1 MVATG
6 FHESPHPC
14 NTNKMPADMTKEFL
28 KSKLDETVD
37 QITEVTKRL
46 QKLHLRNDGKK
57 FRLGDLPAELF
68 YRVGK
73 NMPTESTLSL
83 SATCRDFQGI
93 LFPITKKADEASR
106 SKFRHLQ
113 DRDKLAVCIEHER
126 TSGLDDPLRACGACS
141 RLHHIRYFTSTQL
154 LNPPKLR
161 KCRGRARIFKPC
173 EHTTYTWDAVARIPP
188 SDNLQGD
195 DDGVTNDRFHC
206 QKCSDE
212 GSEGKLF
219 RFRRTRQK
227 DPCPPN
233 TGSAIDES
241 KTVQITKYRLL
252 AKIYPG
258 WVTEGKLVADR
269 LGQWQRQVCPH
280 TVTTKDTFPNLSSLK
295 FKFAD
300 EKGGKEI
307 SDELQAILPKK
318 TTSYCTQPGC
328 NAKLFIDVTEGII
341 SLGITRDLGVMEAPD
356 EPEWLIQ
363 TEDAPIEREESWRER
378 LYREGWWPEG
388 SLDVINN
395 KGVWSDDEEGIW
407 PEIEY
412 SDDEYSDDESSD
424 DESSDDES
432 SDDGSGEEGK
442 LEEGNIEEEY
452 TEEEYYEEE
461 DFEEEYYDE
470 EKFGVVRSGW

>member
-1 MVATG
+1 MVATE
-6 FHESPHPC
+6 FHEPPHPY
-14 NTNKMPADMTKEFL
+14 NTNKIPADMTKEFL

-37 QITEVTKRL
+37 QITEVTKRF

-68 YRVGK
+68 YQVGK
-73 NMPTESTLSL
+73 SMPMESTLSL
-83 SATCRDFQGI
+83 SVTCRDFQGI
-93 LFPITKKADEASR
+93 LYPITNKADEASR
-106 SKFRHLQ
+106 AKFCHLQ
-113 DRDKLAVCIEHER
+113 DRDKLALCIEHEK

-141 RLHHIRYFTSTQL
+141 RLHHVNYFTSTQL

-161 KCRGRARIFKPC
+161 TCRGRTRRFRPC
-173 EHTTYTWDAVARIPP
+173 EHATYTWDAVARMPP
-188 SDNLQGD
+188 SDNLQTD

-212 GSEGKLF
+212 GSDGKLF
-219 RFRRTRQK
+219 KFRRTRQK
-227 DPCPPN
+227 DPYPPN

-241 KTVQITKYRLL
+241 KTVQITKYRYL
-252 AKIYPG
+252 AKIHPG

-280 TVTTKDTFPNLSSLK
+280 TVTTKDTFPNVSSLK

-300 EKGGKEI
+300 EKEGKEI
-307 SDELQAILPKK
+307 SDELRAILPKK
-318 TTSYCTQPGC
+318 TTAYCTQPGC
-328 NAKLFIDVTEGII
+328 NTKLFIDVTQGII

-395 KGVWSDDEEGIW
+395 KGAWSDDEEGLW
-407 PEIEY
+407 PETEY
-412 SDDEYSDDESSD
+412 SDDEYSDDESGE
-424 DESSDDES
+424 DES
-432 SDDGSGEEGK
+432 G
-442 LEEGNIEEEY
+442 EEGNIEEECY
-452 TEEEYYEEE
+452 
-461 DFEEEYYDE
+461 EEEYYDE
-470 EKFGVVRSGW
+470 EKFGIVHSGW